1 MQNPLTFTF
10 MAKRSLML
18 ENLIVPVLNRY
29 DLLQRMLDSVDVPV
43 QHLLVIDNGAS
54 VMAEPLE
61 LKLND
66 NFAKVTHLRMP
77 ANLGVAGSWNLGIKS
92 FPYAHRWFIVS
103 NDVVFAPGDLAK
115 LSQARR
121 DEITLTADAPNWQA
135 FALGDEAVTYIG
147 LFDESLFP
155 AYFEDNDY
163 MRRADF
169 VGVNIRKLELDLHHD
184 NSSTI
189 KAGYQSKN
197 DKTFFANQRHY
208 QSKIDSDDY
217 SSGSWLLEIR
227 RANGWE

>member
-1 MQNPLTFTF
+1 V
-10 MAKRSLML
+10 L

-43 QHLLVIDNGAS
+43 DHLLIIDNGLGTDT
-54 VMAEPLE
+54 LE
-61 LKLND
+61 LSDK
-66 NFAKVTHLRMP
+66 FAKVTHLRMP
-77 ANLGVAGSWNLGIKS
+77 ANLGVSGSWNLGIKS

-103 NDVVFAPGDLAK
+103 NDVVFQPGALEK

-135 FALGDEAVTYIG
+135 FALGDEAVTDLG
-147 LFDESLFP
+147 LFDECGFYP

-163 MRRADF
+163 IRRAQF
-169 VGVNIRKLELDLHHD
+169 AGVNIRKLDIDLHHD

-189 KAGYQSKN
+189 KSGYQSKN
-197 DKTFFANQRHY
+197 DKTFFANQRYY
-208 QSKIDSDDY
+208 QSKIEANDY
-217 SSGSWLLEIR
+217 SSGTYSLEIR

>member
-1 MQNPLTFTF
+1 
-10 MAKRSLML
+10 
-18 ENLIVPVLNRY
+18 
-29 DLLQRMLDSVDVPV
+29 MLDSVDIRVE
-43 QHLLVIDNGAS
+43 HLLVIDNGAS

-66 NFAKVTHLRMP
+66 NFAKATHLRMP

-103 NDVVFAPGDLAK
+103 NDVVFQPGALEK

-135 FALGDEAVTYIG
+135 FALGDEAVTDLG
-147 LFDESLFP
+147 LFDECGFYP

-163 MRRADF
+163 IRRAQF
-169 VGVNIRKLELDLHHD
+169 AGVNIRKLDIDLHHD

-189 KAGYQSKN
+189 KSGYQSKN
-197 DKTFFANQRHY
+197 DKTFFANQRYY
-208 QSKIDSDDY
+208 QSKIEANDY
-217 SSGSWLLEIR
+217 SSGTYSLEIR

>member
-1 MQNPLTFTF
+1 MI
-10 MAKRSLML
+10 

-29 DLLQRMLDSVDVPV
+29 DLLQRMLDSVDIRVE
-43 QHLLVIDNGAS
+43 HLLVIDNGAS

-66 NFAKVTHLRMP
+66 NFAKATHLRMP

-103 NDVVFAPGDLAK
+103 NDVVFQPGALEK

-135 FALGDEAVTYIG
+135 FALGDEAVTDLG
-147 LFDESLFP
+147 LFDECGFYP

-163 MRRADF
+163 IRRAQF
-169 VGVNIRKLELDLHHD
+169 AGVNIRKLDIDLHHD

-189 KAGYQSKN
+189 KSGYQSKN
-197 DKTFFANQRHY
+197 DKTFFANQRYY
-208 QSKIDSDDY
+208 QSKIDANDY
-217 SSGSWLLEIR
+217 SSGTYSLEIR

>member
-1 MQNPLTFTF
+1 
-10 MAKRSLML
+10 ML

-29 DLLQRMLDSVDVPV
+29 DLLERMLDSVDVPV
-43 QHLLVIDNGAS
+43 DHLLIIDNGLGTDT
-54 VMAEPLE
+54 LE
-61 LKLND
+61 LSDK
-66 NFAKVTHLRMP
+66 FAKVTHLRMP

-103 NDVVFAPGDLAK
+103 NDVVFRPGALEK

-135 FALGDEAVTYIG
+135 FALGDEAVTDLG
-147 LFDESLFP
+147 LFDECGFYP

-163 MRRADF
+163 MRRAEF
-169 VGVNIRKLELDLHHD
+169 VGVNIRKLDIDLHHD

-189 KAGYQSKN
+189 KSGYQSKN
-197 DKTFFANQRHY
+197 DKTFFANQRYY
-208 QSKIDSDDY
+208 QSKIEANDY
-217 SSGSWLLEIR
+217 SSGTYSLEIR